1 MTSEFSPTVVGMSG
15 ADLQDVGR
23 RTNMKICPVCGFE
36 LAPNMYFCPLCSNQ
50 KIVDEVEAGG
60 SSGDTIRTGDEGFSS
75 GANNSNSE
83 SVGHEQGPD
92 GGL

>member
-1 MTSEFSPTVVGMSG
+1 MTLAFSPILASTVET
-15 ADLQDVGR
+15 DLQDVGR

-50 KIVDEVEAGG
+50 KIVDEVEAEV
-60 SSGDTIRTGDEGFSS
+60 SSGDTIRTGDEGLSS
-75 GANNSNSE
+75 EANNSE
-83 SVGHEQGPD
+83 SVGQEQGPD